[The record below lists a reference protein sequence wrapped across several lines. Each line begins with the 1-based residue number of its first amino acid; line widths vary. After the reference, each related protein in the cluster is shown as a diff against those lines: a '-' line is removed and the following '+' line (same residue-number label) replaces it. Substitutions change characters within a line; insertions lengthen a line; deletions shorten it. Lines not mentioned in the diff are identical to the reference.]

1 MPNIDQNGNI
11 DENIDENNLNS
22 INNNGNNS
30 SSSGSSGSSSN
41 NDNDNNNTITTD
53 NTKNNHLNPFY
64 EIGRMTDTEIRN
76 YRYNNG
82 LAEAIDT

>member
-1 MPNIDQNGNI
+1 MNNIDGVNNGM
-11 DENIDENNLNS
+11 
-22 INNNGNNS
+22 INNNNNNNS
-30 SSSGSSGSSSN
+30 SSSSSSSN
-41 NDNDNNNTITTD
+41 NNNNDFD